1 MNSQLNNKFNILM
14 TESSSSNNKDNNNN
28 NKRILCMSIISS
40 KYCIYGPQCS
50 YAHSL
55 DEQRVFSLRKKA
67 YNIILDNSDL
77 SKINLYENNDLYN
90 ELNTLSN
97 LCSLCDKNKCTGGYN
112 CKYGVFNCKY
122 QICLD
127 DLNFGIC
134 KHKNCQRIHLTNRNL
149 TPYNIIKK
157 IKKKE
162 NNIFLKNKK
171 LLTDDYSNI
180 YIDSF
185 SSNSDSNSENDKI
198 IKKTIMYLNRDDDN
212 NDEES
217 IFIE

>member
-14 TESSSSNNKDNNNN
+14 TETSSNNKDDDN
-28 NKRILCMSIISS
+28 NKRILCMSIISN
-40 KYCIYGPQCS
+40 KYCIYGSQCS

-55 DEQRVFSLRKKA
+55 DEQRVFSLRKNA
-67 YNIILDNSDL
+67 YNIILDKSDL
-77 SKINLYENNDLYN
+77 SKINLYENNELYN

-134 KHKNCQRIHLTNRNL
+134 KHKNCQKIHLTNRNL

-157 IKKKE
+157 IKKEE
-162 NNIFLKNKK
+162 NNIFIKKNKK
-171 LLTDDYSNI
+171 LLKDDYSNI